1 MVGGANRTVHD
12 NILEVTVEEWEE
24 GGTIFFYINKVDGN
38 CMSLTIKAAIHP
50 VVCVKDKLAGRRST
64 GNVVHHLHVQFE
76 AVLKTVPA
84 FCQIEIF
91 CTAEKNRL
99 GGGVESGGVIEIETV
114 PVELTTSGADTILV
128 IGMLGNNSVA
138 GSIAEG
144 DFSVGLTLAVGSS
157 RSINLT
163 FILAEYSRYW
173 IWVANVLNPAN
184 VALVAVQLIAN
195 LTTCHLLRSDNGC
208 SKAENAPVVG
218 NIVVC
223 ISAFRTVLVAVCI
236 VCSQINGFPKT
247 VAITYQTGT
256 LAVYPV
262 EVAVFVIDNQTVNN
276 VYALIVNPCSKT
288 TALVSC

>member
-1 MVGGANRTVHD
+1 
-12 NILEVTVEEWEE
+12 
-24 GGTIFFYINKVDGN
+24 
-38 CMSLTIKAAIHP
+38 
-50 VVCVKDKLAGRRST
+50 
-64 GNVVHHLHVQFE
+64 
-76 AVLKTVPA
+76 
-84 FCQIEIF
+84 
-91 CTAEKNRL
+91 
-99 GGGVESGGVIEIETV
+99 
-114 PVELTTSGADTILV
+114 
-128 IGMLGNNSVA
+128 MLGNNSVA

-195 LTTCHLLRSDNGC
+195 LTACNLFRSDNGC

-247 VAITYQTGT
+247 VAITCEACT
-256 LAVYPV
+256 LGVRPV
-262 EVAVFVIDNQTVNN
+262 EVTLLVVDDQTVYDVN
-276 VYALIVNPCSKT
+276 ALSINPSCQT